1 MGFYKPT
8 FSRRLILSGHHKR
21 LLLMTD
27 SKAAAAAPHSNFIR
41 NLVAQDL
48 ADNKHQGKVHT
59 RFPPEPNGYLHIGHA
74 KSICLNFSIAA
85 ENNGHCNL
93 RFDDTNPAKESV
105 EFVESIKNDIKWL
118 GFEWSGEVRFSSLY
132 FDQLYNFAVELIQK
146 DKAFVCSLNAEQMR
160 EYRGSLTE
168 PGRSSPDRDRP
179 IKESLDLF
187 ARMREG
193 EFGDGELSLRA
204 KIDMAA
210 PNINLRDP
218 VLYRIRHVHHHQT
231 GDKWKIYPTYDYTH
245 CICDAIENITHSL
258 CTLEF
263 EDHRPLYNWTL
274 NSLGSAGLKRVSDL
288 ADSPDTYV
296 LPEQTEFAKL
306 KLNYTMMGKR
316 NLKEMVETDVVSGWN
331 DPRMP
336 TLAGM
341 RRRGFT
347 AASIRNFC
355 ESVGVARSDSVVD
368 MGMLEHT
375 IREDLDANASRVM
388 CVLKPLKITL
398 TNINADEVVQLSM
411 ANHPKDEGKGRR
423 NVPFTQQVYIDRSDF
438 EEVPPA
444 GFKRLIP
451 GGEVRLRGCYVI
463 RCDEVIKDESGE
475 VTELRCSV
483 DKNTLGNK
491 PEGRKVK
498 GVVHWVSASEG
509 VEVTVRLYDRLFTVE
524 NPGSKEYED
533 YRSNLNPNS
542 LVALESCV
550 IEPAALSNADESNF
564 QFEREGYF
572 CLDDIDS
579 SASKKVF
586 NRTITLRDS
595 WSAK

>member
-1 MGFYKPT
+1 
-8 FSRRLILSGHHKR
+8 
-21 LLLMTD
+21 MTD
-27 SKAAAAAPHSNFIR
+27 SKAAVAAPHSNFIR

-74 KSICLNFSIAA
+74 KSICLNFSLAA

-132 FDQLYNFAVELIQK
+132 FDQLYDFAVELIEK

-179 IKESLDLF
+179 INESLDLF

-193 EFGDGELSLRA
+193 EFGDGALSLRA
-204 KIDMAA
+204 KIDMAS

-274 NSLGSAGLKRVSDL
+274 KSLGSAGLKRVSDL
-288 ADSPDTYV
+288 ANSQDTYV

-306 KLNYTMMGKR
+306 KLNFTMMGKR
-316 NLKEMVETDVVSGWN
+316 NLKEMVESDVVSGWN

-398 TNINADEVVQLSM
+398 INISADEVVQLSM
-411 ANHPKDEGKGRR
+411 ANHPKDQEKGRR

-438 EEVPPA
+438 EEEPPA

-463 RCDEVIKDESGE
+463 RCDEVIKDDSGE
-475 VTELRCSV
+475 VVELRCSV

-542 LVALESCV
+542 LVTLESCV
-550 IEPAALSNADESNF
+550 IEPAALSNVDESNF

-572 CLDDIDS
+572 CLDNIDS
-579 SASKKVF
+579 NASKKVF